1 MTYSFGDVLLLHFPF
16 TDSSQTK
23 PRLVIVL
30 IDTGDEDFLVAR
42 VTSQEFHSK
51 FDVTLGDWEKAGLKL
66 PSIVRLH
73 KLVTLHKNRII
84 RSVGKIS
91 GKDRESLKS
100 TLKVMWEL

>member
-23 PRLVIVL
+23 PRPVIVL

-42 VTSQEFHSK
+42 VTSQEAHSK
-51 FDVTLGDWEKAGLKL
+51 FDVVLSEWEEAGLKL
-66 PSIVRLH
+66 PSIVRAH

-84 RSVGKIS
+84 KNIGNILEQ
-91 GKDRESLKS
+91 DREHLKT
-100 TLKVMWEL
+100 TLKVMWDV